1 MEKQQRLSTS
11 GGSPKKSGFFFLSL
25 KLKGVAY
32 DNVLLTPSEEHCT
45 VEKL

>member
-11 GGSPKKSGFFFLSL
+11 GGSQKEFGFSLSL

-32 DNVLLTPSEEHCT
+32 DNVLFMPSEEHCA